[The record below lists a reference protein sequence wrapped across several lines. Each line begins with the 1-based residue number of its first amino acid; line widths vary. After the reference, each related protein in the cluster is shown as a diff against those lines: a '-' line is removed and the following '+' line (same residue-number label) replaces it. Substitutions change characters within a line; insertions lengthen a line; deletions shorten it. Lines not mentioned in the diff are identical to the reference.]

1 MAASG
6 ATACG
11 AAGGAEFRARS
22 FSARDGLRLYFRDY
36 GDPLSPGTPML
47 CLGGLTRNSKDFHP
61 LARRLAGRR
70 RVLCPDYRG
79 RGRSPYDPDWRNYAP
94 PQILND
100 AIQLLAATN
109 LHRVVVCGVS
119 FGGYLAMAMGV
130 AAPSALAGVI
140 LDDVGPE
147 VDPAVGRQILD
158 YVSVDRPQPDWD
170 TAVAALKARFPNLSR
185 RDQTVWR
192 RFAEGSYREAEDGR
206 LHFDWDPAIAR
217 PLQRMGTRPADYWP
231 LYRSLTR
238 VPVLAIRGG
247 LSEVLSPAT
256 LARMAVE
263 KPDLVHLTLPDVGH
277 APMLDEPETEKAI
290 DEFLARI
297 DARADG

>member
-1 MAASG
+1 MAAIE
-6 ATACG
+6 T
-11 AAGGAEFRARS
+11 EFRERS
-22 FSARDGLRLYFRDY
+22 FSARDGLRLYFREY
-36 GDPLSPGTPML
+36 GDPLSPGTPLL

-61 LARRLAGRR
+61 LAQRLSARR

-119 FGGYLAMAMGV
+119 FGGFLAMAMGV
-130 AAPSALAGVI
+130 AAPIALAGVI

-147 VDPAVGRQILD
+147 VDPAVGRRILD

-170 TAVAALKARFPNLSR
+170 TAVSAFRARHPNLFR
-185 RDQTVWR
+185 RDDAAWR
-192 RFAEGSYREAEDGR
+192 RCAEGSYREGEDGR

-217 PLQRMGTRPADYWP
+217 PLRKSGSRPTDYWA
-231 LYRSLTR
+231 LYRSLQR
-238 VPVLAIRGG
+238 LPVLAIRGD

-256 LARMAVE
+256 FARMAVE
-263 KPDLVHLTLPDVGH
+263 KPDLMQLTLPEVGH
-277 APMLDEPETEKAI
+277 APMLDEPESEQAI
-290 DEFLARI
+290 DDFLARI
-297 DARADG
+297 DARPDG

>member
-1 MAASG
+1 MAAIE
-6 ATACG
+6 
-11 AAGGAEFRARS
+11 AEFRERS

-36 GDPLSPGTPML
+36 GDPLSPGTPLL

-61 LARRLAGRR
+61 LARRLSARR

-100 AIQLLAATN
+100 TIQLLAATN

-119 FGGYLAMAMGV
+119 FGGFLAMAMGV
-130 AAPSALAGVI
+130 AAPIALAGVI

-147 VDPAVGRQILD
+147 VDPAVGRRILD
-158 YVSVDRPQPDWD
+158 YISADRPQPDWD
-170 TAVAALKARFPNLSR
+170 TAVAAFKARHPNLSR
-185 RDQTVWR
+185 RDDTAWR
-192 RFAEGSYREAEDGR
+192 RCAEGSYREGEDGR

-217 PLQRMGTRPADYWP
+217 PLRQSRSRPTDYWP
-231 LYRSLTR
+231 LYRSLR
-238 VPVLAIRGG
+238 GLPVLAIRGA

-256 LARMAVE
+256 FARMAAE
-263 KPDLVHLTLPDVGH
+263 KPDLMQLTLPEVGH
-277 APMLDEPETEKAI
+277 APMLDEPESEQAI

>member
-6 ATACG
+6 AG
-11 AAGGAEFRARS
+11 FRERS

-36 GDPLSPGTPML
+36 GDPLSSATPVL

-61 LARRLAGRR
+61 LARRLSVRR

-94 PQILND
+94 PRILND

-119 FGGYLAMAMGV
+119 FGGFLAMAMGV
-130 AAPSALAGVI
+130 AAPIALAGVI

-147 VDPAVGRQILD
+147 VDPAIGRQILD

-170 TAVAALKARFPNLSR
+170 TAAAALKARFPNLSR
-185 RDQTVWR
+185 RDDGVWR

-217 PLQRMGTRPADYWP
+217 PLQRMGTRPAGYWP
-231 LYRSLTR
+231 LYRSLR
-238 VPVLAIRGG
+238 QVPVLAIRGA
-247 LSEVLSPAT
+247 LSEVLAPAT

-277 APMLDEPETEKAI
+277 APMLDEPESEQAI
-290 DEFLARI
+290 DDFLAGI
-297 DARADG
+297 DAGPHG

>member
-1 MAASG
+1 MPASSV
-6 ATACG
+6 TR
-11 AAGGAEFRARS
+11 EVEYRERR

-36 GDPLSPGTPML
+36 GDPLSTGVPVL
-47 CLGGLTRNSKDFHP
+47 CLAGLTRNSKDFHP
-61 LARRLAGRR
+61 LARRLAARR

-119 FGGYLAMAMGV
+119 FGGFLAMAMGV
-130 AAPSALAGVI
+130 AAPLALAGVI

-158 YVSVDRPQPDWD
+158 YVSTDRPQPDWD
-170 TAVAALKARFPNLSR
+170 TAVAALKARYPNLSR
-185 RDQTVWR
+185 RDETAWR
-192 RFAEGSYREAEDGR
+192 RFAEGSYREAGDGR

-217 PLQRMGTRPADYWP
+217 PLKQTRGGPPDYWP
-231 LYRSLTR
+231 LYRSLR
-238 VPVLAIRGG
+238 GLPVLAIRGG

-256 LARMAVE
+256 FARMALE
-263 KPDLVHLTLPDVGH
+263 KPDLVQLTLPDVGH
-277 APMLDEPETEKAI
+277 APMLDEPETEPAI
-290 DEFLARI
+290 DDFLANI
-297 DARADG
+297 DDRAAPRAAP

>member
-1 MAASG
+1 MAPV
-6 ATACG
+6 T
-11 AAGGAEFRARS
+11 AEFRERF
-22 FSARDGLRLYFRDY
+22 FSARDGRQLYFRDY
-36 GDPLSPGTPML
+36 GDPLSPGVAML

-61 LARRLAGRR
+61 LARRLARRR

-79 RGRSPYDPDWRNYAP
+79 RGRSPYDPDRRNYAP
-94 PQILND
+94 PRILND
-100 AIQLLAATN
+100 VLQLLAATN

-119 FGGYLAMAMGV
+119 FGGYLAMGMGV
-130 AAPSALAGVI
+130 AAPTALAGVI

-147 VDPAVGRQILD
+147 VDPAVGRRILD

-170 TAVAALKARFPNLSR
+170 TAVAALKERFPNLSR
-185 RDQTVWR
+185 RDETAWR

-217 PLQRMGTRPADYWP
+217 PLQQRGPRPTDYWP
-231 LYRSLTR
+231 LYRSLRR

-256 LARMAVE
+256 FARMAAE
-263 KPDLVHLTLPDVGH
+263 KPDLVQLTVPEVGH
-277 APMLDEPETEKAI
+277 APMLDEPETETAI
-290 DEFLARI
+290 DDFLARI
-297 DARADG
+297 DG

>member
-1 MAASG
+1 MATNG
-6 ATACG
+6 TAR
-11 AAGGAEFRARS
+11 GAEFRERN
-22 FSARDGLRLYFRDY
+22 FSARDGLELYFRDY
-36 GDPLSPGTPML
+36 GDSLSPGVAVL

-61 LARRLAGRR
+61 LARRLAERR

-94 PQILND
+94 PRILND
-100 AIQLLAATN
+100 VLQLLAATN

-130 AAPSALAGVI
+130 AAPLALAGVI

-147 VDPAVGRQILD
+147 VDPEVGRQILD

-170 TAVAALKARFPNLSR
+170 TAVAALRARFPNLSR
-185 RDQTVWR
+185 RDEAAWR

-206 LHFDWDPAIAR
+206 LHFDWDPEIAR
-217 PLQRMGTRPADYWP
+217 SLRRMGTGPADYWP
-231 LYRSLTR
+231 LYRSLRR

-247 LSEVLSPAT
+247 LSEMLSPET
-256 LARMAVE
+256 LARMAAE
-263 KPDLVHLTLPDVGH
+263 KPDLVQLTLPDVGH
-277 APMLDEPETEKAI
+277 APMLDEPETEQAI
-290 DEFLARI
+290 DDFLARI
-297 DARADG
+297 DDRANG

>member
-6 ATACG
+6 ATKSEE
-11 AAGGAEFRARS
+11 EFRERS

-36 GDPLSPGTPML
+36 GDPLASGTPLL
-47 CLGGLTRNSKDFHP
+47 CLGGLTRNSKDFHA
-61 LARRLAGRR
+61 LARRLSRRR

-94 PQILND
+94 PRILSD
-100 AIQLLAATN
+100 VIQLLAATN

-119 FGGYLAMAMGV
+119 FGGFLAMGMGV
-130 AAPSALAGVI
+130 AAPTTLAGVI

-158 YVSVDRPQPDWD
+158 YVSADRPQPDWD
-170 TAVAALKARFPNLSR
+170 TAVAALRARFPNLSR
-185 RDQTVWR
+185 RDETAWQ

-206 LHFDWDPAIAR
+206 LHFDWDPAIAKPLLQMGGR
-217 PLQRMGTRPADYWP
+217 PTDYWP
-231 LYRSLTR
+231 LYRSLR
-238 VPVLAIRGG
+238 RLPVLAIRGA

-256 LARMAVE
+256 LARMAAE
-263 KPDLVHLTLPDVGH
+263 KPDLVQLTVDEVGH
-277 APMLDEPETEKAI
+277 APMLNEPESEKAI
-290 DEFLARI
+290 DDFLARI
-297 DARADG
+297 DG